1 MGMMAKKAG
10 GGRGG
15 KGGSNS
21 SGSSSLG
28 NRKASRGGRGGSS
41 RGGRGGGKGR
51 GSGKSSHSAA
61 GAEQQN
67 EQQQVADHSDSG
79 ESTAEDDIE
88 FITENKDYAG
98 FLMSLDS
105 SKLEVHSKRSKREP
119 RASDRDVESR
129 PRPQAST
136 SGWQADS
143 SKASSTVQRLPI
155 KNRAGVLE
163 PNAHFIREDAVTQA
177 NKQQQELQDAADAAA
192 ADDTDV
198 TMHDA
203 VATAPGE
210 SDSADDMSADSD
222 SDGDNSVYDSADDAD
237 DTQSLAS
244 NDEYSTEHSGTAST
258 VTHDPIDLLKLR
270 EKRYH
275 QKRGEI
281 ALLCESI
288 LENPEEA
295 VMKTKAKPIV
305 TDSSQQQQQQH
316 VPAKKVPSKIEQL
329 HMLAQDEDLLV
340 QQLAMLSEY
349 AVFKDIIP
357 SFRIRVLTEKE
368 LSQRVSKEVQRVR
381 DHERA
386 LLTAYQVCPC

>member
-1 MGMMAKKAG
+1 MGTMAKKG
-10 GGRGG
+10 GGGIGG
-15 KGGSNS
+15 KGSSNS
-21 SGSSSLG
+21 SSSSLG
-28 NRKASRGGRGGSS
+28 SRKACRGGKGGSS

-51 GSGKSSHSAA
+51 GSGKSSRSSA

-67 EQQQVADHSDSG
+67 EQQPAADHSDSD
-79 ESTAEDDIE
+79 ESAAEDDIE
-88 FITENKDYAG
+88 FMTENKDYAG

-105 SKLEVHSKRSKREP
+105 SKLEVHSKRSKKEP
-119 RASDRDVESR
+119 RGSDRDVESR

-143 SKASSTVQRLPI
+143 SKAASTVQRLPI

-192 ADDTDV
+192 VVDTDV
-198 TMHDA
+198 TLHDA
-203 VATAPGE
+203 VTTVATGD
-210 SDSADDMSADSD
+210 SDSADDASADSA

-237 DTQSLAS
+237 DTQSIAS
-244 NDEYSTEHSGTAST
+244 NDEYSTEHSGTVSAAA
-258 VTHDPIDLLKLR
+258 HDPIDLLKLR

-295 VMKTKAKPIV
+295 VLKTKAKPIV
-305 TDSSQQQQQQH
+305 TDSTQQQQQH

-386 LLTAYQVCPC
+386 LLTAYQVCHC

>member
-1 MGMMAKKAG
+1 MGMMAKKG
-10 GGRGG
+10 GSGRGG
-15 KGGSNS
+15 KGS
-21 SGSSSLG
+21 SSSSSASSSLG
-28 NRKASRGGRGGSS
+28 SRKAGRGGRGGSS
-41 RGGRGGGKGR
+41 KSGRGGGKGR
-51 GSGKSSHSAA
+51 GSGKSARSAA
-61 GAEQQN
+61 GAEQQ
-67 EQQQVADHSDSG
+67 EQQQAADHSDSD
-79 ESTAEDDIE
+79 ESAAEDDIE
-88 FITENKDYAG
+88 FMAENKDYAG

-105 SKLEVHSKRSKREP
+105 TKLEVHSKRSKKEP

-143 SKASSTVQRLPI
+143 SKATSTVQRLPI
-155 KNRAGVLE
+155 KNRAGMLE

-177 NKQQQELQDAADAAA
+177 NKQQQELQDAANAAA
-192 ADDTDV
+192 AVDTDV

-203 VATAPGE
+203 VAAAATAD
-210 SDSADDMSADSD
+210 SDSADDDSAD

-237 DTQSLAS
+237 DTQSIAS
-244 NDEYSTEHSGTAST
+244 DNEYSAEHSGTVTAA
-258 VTHDPIDLLKLR
+258 THDPIDLPKLR

-295 VMKTKAKPIV
+295 VLKTKAKPIV
-305 TDSSQQQQQQH
+305 TDSSAQQL
-316 VPAKKVPSKIEQL
+316 PTKKVPSKIEQL

-386 LLTAYQVCPC
+386 LLTAYQVRHC